1 MNKQQLASRIWAAAN
16 KMRSKIDAN
25 EYKDYFLGFIFYKF
39 LSDGVEKKLR
49 ADGWD
54 DDDIKSD
61 LNEAHPKCVAYLK
74 LIIDKCHSQPEKAL
88 FNVRRTIQN
97 RWRHDVL
104 RNWLSTD
111 LYEREGNKVSPCGIF
126 GCDVL
131 CLSMADTAPFFFCGQ
146 INGKVFY

>member
-61 LNEAHPKCVAYLK
+61 LEAGEGL
-74 LIIDKCHSQPEKAL
+74 AL
-88 FNVRRTIQN
+88 TIQS
-97 RWRHDVL
+97 RYSRGGLVL
-104 RNWLSTD
+104 
-111 LYEREGNKVSPCGIF
+111 V
-126 GCDVL
+126 
-131 CLSMADTAPFFFCGQ
+131 APSVRLLRVC
-146 INGKVFY
+146 V

>member
-54 DDDIKSD
+54 FDDIKSD
-61 LNEAHPKCVAYLK
+61 LNEEHPKCVAYLK

-97 RWRHDVL
+97 RWSHDVL

-111 LYEREGNKVSPCGIF
+111 LYEREGNKVSPRGIL

-131 CLSMADTAPFFFCGQ
+131 CLSKADTAPFFCGCQ
-146 INGKVFY
+146 INGKVLW